1 MKRFEK
7 HLLTRAL
14 PLVLCGAM
22 VFGSTAVAVASV
34 PAESSSLQTGMTAG
48 ASGAK
53 TESSGFK
60 DETVYVIAGADGSTQ
75 KVIVSDWLKNPDA
88 DSTLSDRS
96 TLSGIEN
103 VKGEETFTAREDGA
117 LTWNANGK
125 DIYYQ
130 GVSDLTP
137 PVTFAIHYTLDGKE
151 VSAAEIAGKSGRV
164 SIRIDYTNHETR
176 RVEVNGHTRD
186 VCVPFLA
193 LTGIFLSN
201 EHFANIEVANARLAN
216 DGDRTI
222 IIGAALPGLAESL
235 NLDSET
241 ISLPESFEI
250 TADATNFE
258 LLTSVTVVTNEL
270 FSKIDLSNT
279 DELSGLSDSMDALT
293 SAVNQLTKGS
303 SDLSTGLN
311 TLLDKSGELIA
322 GIDALATGAG
332 QLASGADQLD
342 QGAGALKSGSAALV
356 SGLNQLTANNAA
368 LSGGAKQVFESLLA
382 MADTQLAAAGLQTDP
397 LSIESYHS
405 VLSNLL
411 ASLDESNV
419 RAMAESTART
429 KVEAAV
435 RAQENVIRAQVESAV
450 QAQVLEGVLKAA
462 GKPMTAEQYH
472 AAVAAGQIPT
482 EMQAQVEAAVAAQ
495 MASAQ
500 IQATISSTVES
511 RIQELVDQ
519 NMQSADVV
527 RQIEAA
533 VESAKAGASSLAS
546 LKAQLDSYNEF
557 YQGLLT
563 YTAGVSS
570 AKDGAAQLA
579 SGAAAL
585 KNGSASLSAGATD
598 LKNGLAS
605 LQSGS
610 SALADGVKQLAD
622 GAKQLADGFTQFK
635 EQGIEKLVGA
645 VEGDLKG
652 LLDGLTAVCDA
663 SKDYT
668 SFAGIGDNMSG
679 CTRFIYRTE
688 AVKASN

>member
-7 HLLTRAL
+7 HLLTKAL

-22 VFGSTAVAVASV
+22 AFGSSAVAASV
-34 PAESSSLQTGMTAG
+34 PAADSSLKTGMTAG

-53 TESSGFK
+53 TESSVSK

-88 DSTLSDRS
+88 GSTLSDRS

-103 VKGEETFTAREDGA
+103 VKGEETFTTGDNDA

-130 GVSDLTP
+130 GVSDQTP

-151 VSAAEIAGKSGRV
+151 VSASEIAGKSGRV
-164 SIRIDYTNHETR
+164 SIRFDYTNHETR
-176 RVEVNGHTRD
+176 RVEVNGTSRD

-201 EHFANIEVANARLAN
+201 DHFTNVEVTNARLAN

-235 NLDSET
+235 NLDSDT

-270 FSKIDLSNT
+270 FSKINLSNA

-293 SAVNQLTKGS
+293 SAVDQLTKGS
-303 SDLSTGLN
+303 ADLSTGLN
-311 TLLDKSGELIA
+311 TLLDKSGDLIA
-322 GIDALATGAG
+322 GIDALAAGAG
-332 QLASGADQLD
+332 QLASGAAQLD
-342 QGAGALKSGSAALV
+342 QGAGALKSGSASLV
-356 SGLNQLTANNAA
+356 NGLNQLTANNAA

-382 MADTQLAAAGLQTDP
+382 MADTQLAAAGLQTDKLTIENYSTVLGKL
-397 LSIESYHS
+397 LS
-405 VLSNLL
+405 
-411 ASLDESNV
+411 SLDESNV
-419 RAMAESTART
+419 RAMAESAART

-435 RAQENVIRAQVESAV
+435 RAQESVIRAQVESAV

-462 GKPMTAEQYH
+462 GKPMTAEQYQ
-472 AAVAAGQIPT
+472 AAVAAGQIPA
-482 EMQAQVEAAVAAQ
+482 EMQAQVEAAVSAQ

-500 IQATISSTVES
+500 IQATISSAVES
-511 RIQELVDQ
+511 KIQELVDQ

-527 RQIEAA
+527 KQIEAA

-563 YTAGVSS
+563 YTAGVAS

-579 SGAAAL
+579 SGAATL
-585 KNGSASLSAGATD
+585 KNGSASLSAGATE

-610 SALADGVKQLAD
+610 SALVDGVKQLAD

-645 VEGDLKG
+645 VEGDLEG

-663 SKDYT
+663 SKDYA
-668 SFAGIGDNMSG
+668 SFAGIGDNMNGSV
-679 CTRFIYRTE
+679 RFIYRTE
-688 AVKASN
+688 AVKAAD